1 MTQNMHILLVEDDPN
16 THDLFSMVCDH
27 FDIGLEIAGDE
38 NSTLAALERQWPD
51 VIVMDI
57 FLPGIDGYTLLTTIR
72 EAQPGLQC
80 PVVATTAYYTS
91 DTESDLLNAGFA
103 GYLFKPLDPQQ
114 IFPYL
119 QGVIAAR

>member
-1 MTQNMHILLVEDDPN
+1 MNQNLHILLVEDDPN

-27 FDIGLEIAGDE
+27 FGIGLDIAVDE
-38 NSTLAALERQWPD
+38 NGVLALLEHHWPD

-57 FLPGIDGYTLLTTIR
+57 FLPDTDGYKLLQTIR
-72 EAQPGLQC
+72 TAQPGLRC
-80 PVVATTAYYTS
+80 PVIATTAYYTS
-91 DTESDLLNAGFA
+91 DTETDLLNAGFA

-119 QGVIAAR
+119 QHVLAAQ